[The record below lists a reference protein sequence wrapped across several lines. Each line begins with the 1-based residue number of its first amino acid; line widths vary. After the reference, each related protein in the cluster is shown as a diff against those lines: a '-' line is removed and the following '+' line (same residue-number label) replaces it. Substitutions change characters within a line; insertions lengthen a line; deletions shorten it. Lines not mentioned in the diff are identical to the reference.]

1 MRFKSVVMPKRAVT
15 EEETKTGSYGKFVIE
30 PLERGFGTTLGNSLR
45 RVLLSSIQG
54 AAVTGV
60 RIDGVL
66 QEVSSIPGVVEDVTD
81 IVLNLKQLIMRV
93 QSYRPLTLRLEA
105 RGEGPVTAAQIEPRS
120 EVEILN
126 PDLPIATLAEDGQL
140 KMDII
145 VDVGRGYVPAD
156 LYRRD
161 DRDIYLIPVDAV
173 FSPIRRVKFE
183 VQNAR
188 VEEITDYDRLILE
201 IWTDGT
207 IDPEDALTYSARI
220 LRDHLMMFV
229 RFQEEALPIQE
240 KAAEPIRQVNPN
252 LFKSVDELELS
263 VRSYNCLKSANIRT
277 IAELV
282 EKTDADMLKY
292 RNFGKKSLSEIKE
305 LLTKMN
311 LSLGMTLD
319 DPELKAIAEQQRDVA
334 PKKSK

>member
-1 MRFKSVVMPKRAVT
+1 MRFKSVVMPKRIAA
-15 EEETKTGSYGKFVIE
+15 EEDSKTNAYGKFVVE
-30 PLERGFGTTLGNSLR
+30 PLERGFGTTLGNSIR

-60 RIDGVL
+60 RIEGVL

-81 IVLNLKQLIMRV
+81 IVLNLKQLVMRV
-93 QSYRPLTLRLEA
+93 QSNRPLTLRLEA
-105 RGEGPVTAAQIEPRS
+105 AGGGVVTAAQIEPQAN
-120 EVEILN
+120 VEILN
-126 PDLPIATLAEDGQL
+126 PDLPIATLAGDGEL

-156 LYRRD
+156 LYHRD
-161 DRDIYLIPVDAV
+161 DRDIHFIPVDAV

-183 VQNAR
+183 VENAR
-188 VEEITDYDRLILE
+188 V
-201 IWTDGT
+201 
-207 IDPEDALTYSARI
+207 ARI
-220 LRDHLMMFV
+220 LRDHLMIFV
-229 RFQEEALPIQE
+229 RYQEETLPIQE
-240 KAAEPIRQVNPN
+240 KAAEPIRQINPN
-252 LFKSVDELELS
+252 LFKGVDELELS

-282 EKTDADMLKY
+282 QKTDAEMLKY

-311 LSLGMTLD
+311 LSLGMTLE
-319 DPELKAIAEQQRDVA
+319 DPELKSIAENRELTA
-334 PKKSK
+334 KKDS

>member
-1 MRFKSVVMPKRAVT
+1 MRFKSVVMPKRVAA
-15 EEETKTGSYGKFVIE
+15 EEDSKTASYGKFIVD

-60 RIDGVL
+60 RIENVL
-66 QEVSSIPGVVEDVTD
+66 QEISSVPGVVEDVTD
-81 IVLNLKQLIMRV
+81 IVLNLKQLVMCV
-93 QSYRPLTLRLEA
+93 QSNRAVTLRLEA
-105 RGEGPVTAAQIEPRS
+105 SGEGEVTAAQIEPHAN
-120 EVEILN
+120 VQILN
-126 PDLPIATLAEDGQL
+126 PELHIATLAEDGQL
-140 KMDII
+140 KMDVI

-161 DRDIYLIPVDAV
+161 ERDVYLIPVDAV

-183 VQNAR
+183 VENAR
-188 VEEITDYDRLILE
+188 VEEITDYDRLLLE

-207 IDPEDALTYSARI
+207 IDPEEALAYSARI
-220 LRDHLMMFV
+220 LRDHLMIFV
-229 RFQEEALPIQE
+229 RFPEEALPIQE
-240 KAAEPIRQVNPN
+240 EAAEPIRQVNPN
-252 LFKSVDELELS
+252 LFKGVDELELS

-282 EKTDADMLKY
+282 QKTDAEMLKY

-305 LLTKMN
+305 LLAKMN
-311 LSLGMTLD
+311 LSLGMTLE
-319 DPELKAIAEQQRDVA
+319 DPELKSIAEHRELVS
-334 PKKSK
+334 KKGS